1 MTEHLS
7 NSDAIYW
14 SRLKK
19 GDPQALGFLYDKYV
33 DRLFMAAL
41 HTTDNRELAK
51 DAVQEVFIEI
61 WNYRTS
67 ITDVQYSQSYQTKV
81 LRSILIKKYK
91 KENQLAHCELQ
102 DSMVSPEE
110 NIESIL
116 ISGDLD
122 QEQKGKLKL
131 ALSKLSVRQK
141 EVLDLHFDQ
150 GFSYEQIAE
159 KMSINYQ
166 SVNNL
171 AFRTI
176 LRLRRLMAC
185 LLLALF
191 C

>member
-1 MTEHLS
+1 MTENLA
-7 NSDAIYW
+7 NSDAVYW

-33 DRLFMAAL
+33 DRLFMSAL

-61 WNYRTS
+61 WNYRDNIS
-67 ITDVQYSQSYQTKV
+67 EVQYSQSYLAKV
-81 LRSILIKKYK
+81 LRSILIKKHK
-91 KENQLAHCELQ
+91 KESRLPHCQLQ
-102 DSMVSPEE
+102 DTFISPEE
-110 NIESIL
+110 NIESLL
-116 ISGDLD
+116 ISGDTD
-122 QEQKGKLKL
+122 QEKRGKLKF